1 MRNSSGVRTASSSWE
16 TEFNSRRMHFTLS
29 QPGAVAGQED
39 NHAPV
44 CETRAHGF
52 GTAGKCKYLF
62 GVGKQIWPKR
72 SAVEGRPSSKRYL
85 HLPAVP
91 NPWALVSQYWRMI
104 RTPTSGG
111 VSTVQ
116 HSARDAVHVVDG
128 ITLRLYA
135 AAVAQDSH

>member
-1 MRNSSGVRTASSSWE
+1 MRNSSGVRTTSSSWE

-29 QPGAVAGQED
+29 QPGAVAGQDD

-62 GVGKQIWPKR
+62 D
-72 SAVEGRPSSKRYL
+72 EGRPSTAERFGQVYPPYAAST
-85 HLPAVP
+85 VE
-91 NPWALVSQYWRMI
+91 
-104 RTPTSGG
+104 TPTSGG

-116 HSARDAVHVVDG
+116 HSARDAVNVGDG

-135 AAVAQDSH
+135 AAVAQDSY